1 MVSGDFSKFDRL
13 GFGQIGRNGQR
24 RLPLVLFHRTSVKE
38 REGDGG
44 LIGTTKGYTGERG
57 IVLHEEENPRHS
69 YCLIE

>member
-1 MVSGDFSKFDRL
+1 M
-13 GFGQIGRNGQR
+13 
-24 RLPLVLFHRTSVKE
+24 LFHRTSVKE